1 MFEVVFGVGP
11 TAADIQRSEMILV
24 ANDLLETTAETLIR
38 KLASS
43 VRMEDRDSW
52 QTRDRRLQAEPE
64 KGGMRKAHQW
74 DLDGISQ
81 LMKN

>member
-1 MFEVVFGVGP
+1 MGSTKEDQKQLGTIHFDNVSAEVLMTKRRNSFDKIFEVVFGVGP

-43 VRMEDRDSW
+43 VRMEDRDS
-52 QTRDRRLQAEPE
+52 
-64 KGGMRKAHQW
+64 
-74 DLDGISQ
+74 
-81 LMKN
+81 